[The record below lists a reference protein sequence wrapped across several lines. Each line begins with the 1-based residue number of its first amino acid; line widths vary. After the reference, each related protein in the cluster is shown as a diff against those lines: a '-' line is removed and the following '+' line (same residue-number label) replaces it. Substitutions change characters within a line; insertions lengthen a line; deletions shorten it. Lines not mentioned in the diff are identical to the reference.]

1 MPNIRPSSDL
11 RNNYNEISDYC
22 HTNRE
27 PVFLTKN
34 GHGDLVVL
42 SIEDYEKISDRLE
55 LYRLLDQGIKDETDG
70 KVRPLDDA
78 ISQLREEI
86 KNKAV

>member
-55 LYRLLDQGIKDETDG
+55 LYRLLDQGIKDETEG
-70 KVRPLDDA
+70 RVRPLDDA

>member
-55 LYRLLDQGIKDETDG
+55 LYRLLDQGIKDEADG